1 GPCNTFTTLIFK
13 RVVANIGNAYNPNTG
28 IFTAPVRGAYHFEF
42 YVAVIGG
49 QTAAVLV
56 KNKERIFAVAEYQSP
71 GFGSSAQGAT
81 LALEAGDVVFVQLW
95 ADNKIFDNQSH
106 HTTFSGHLIK
116 IDRQVICVFFSEQA
130 AKLKELEK
138 QETEVERQKTEIN
151 NLKHDHDEVALIDRC
166 MFTAPVRGAYHFEF
180 YIGTHG
186 ANTAA
191 VLVKNTNHIFAAYE
205 HQSAN
210 FGSSSQGATL
220 LLEAGDVVFV
230 RLWQQSKTYDNSN
243 RHTTFSGHLI
253 FTMLEGNTPSLS

>member
-1 GPCNTFTTLIFK
+1 MKITVFLLLLLVCSVSTDQSTPETDKEIHLQQPCPQD
-13 RVVANIGNAYNPNTG
+13 V
-28 IFTAPVRGAYHFEF
+28 H
-42 YVAVIGG
+42 
-49 QTAAVLV
+49 AVLR
-56 KNKERIFAVAEYQSP
+56 EMTASL
-71 GFGSSAQGAT
+71 AQLKT
-81 LALEAGDVVFVQLW
+81 EMTFVQ
-95 ADNKIFDNQSH
+95 KENQ
-106 HTTFSGHLIK
+106 
-116 IDRQVICVFFSEQA
+116 EQA

-151 NLKHDHDEVALIDRC
+151 NLKHELKVKQVAFSVSLLAEGDATVGPFGTHTTLIFKHVVTNIGNAYNPNTG

>member
-1 GPCNTFTTLIFK
+1 MSGSDRSNSIRKPSLGTTVVLQRCQLKQCLFNISNEMYHQSVKKCRKFLTICNVTIWNRVSSFRQVAFSASLLAEGSVTLGPCNTFTTLIFK

-106 HTTFSGHLIK
+106 HTTFSGHL
-116 IDRQVICVFFSEQA
+116 
-130 AKLKELEK
+130 L
-138 QETEVERQKTEIN
+138 
-151 NLKHDHDEVALIDRC
+151 
-166 MFTAPVRGAYHFEF
+166 
-180 YIGTHG
+180 
-186 ANTAA
+186 
-191 VLVKNTNHIFAAYE
+191 
-205 HQSAN
+205 
-210 FGSSSQGATL
+210 
-220 LLEAGDVVFV
+220 
-230 RLWQQSKTYDNSN
+230 
-243 RHTTFSGHLI
+243 
-253 FTMLEGNTPSLS
+253 FTM